1 MVKEK
6 VNEIEDYLRE
16 NKGKN
21 LSLKKISKN
30 LHMNFRK
37 AIFLVNHSQHIQQ
50 VQPICVGSGKRF
62 IHLYCYKE

>member
-1 MVKEK
+1 MVRIKI
-6 VNEIEDYLRE
+6 NEIENYLRE

-37 AIFLVNHSQHIQQ
+37 AVFLVNNSQH
-50 VQPICVGSGKRF
+50 VKLVNPI
-62 IHLYCYKE
+62 